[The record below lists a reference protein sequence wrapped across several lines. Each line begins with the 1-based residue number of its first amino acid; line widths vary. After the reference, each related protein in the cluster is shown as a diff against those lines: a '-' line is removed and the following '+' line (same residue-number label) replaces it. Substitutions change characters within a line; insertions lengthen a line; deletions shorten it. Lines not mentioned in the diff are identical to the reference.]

1 MKRSSIFAPGI
12 LALSI
17 SAISN
22 AHAYDNLYV
31 FGDSLS
37 DSGNNGRYTVDG
49 KTSDLYH
56 DIIARKLGTELAHSN
71 SGGTNYAA
79 GGATAVA
86 SLNSKDNTQDQITR
100 YLASHDGRADSN
112 GMYVHWIGGNDVKD
126 ALKDLGKAQDTINKS
141 ANAAASQVHMLL
153 DAGAGLV
160 IVPTVPDVGVTPKLM
175 ETIISE
181 GLAIGG
187 ATSNQVEEA
196 LNKVHAA
203 VNQNPTLNEGIR
215 LQVIQGVFKSIG
227 FEASGGDAK
236 KAEVITQQLID
247 NYEKHS
253 RGASD
258 LVDSYNR
265 LEDIKLSQGNGN
277 IVRADVNA
285 LLHEVIADPLR
296 YGFLNTIGYAC
307 PQGVNAKDCDSN
319 NPDFDKNMPFLFA
332 DDFHPTPAAQHMI
345 GQYIISILNAPEQAM
360 LLTKANN
367 VPVKGALASLD
378 GRLQQLRGG
387 GNEQGKIGVF
397 GGYSGN
403 HNHTL
408 TLGSD
413 YQLTD
418 NILLGGMI
426 SRYQDNRSANNFRYD
441 GRGYV
446 FTAYGLWR
454 YYDKGWMSGDL
465 HYLDMKYED
474 ITRGIVLN
482 EGLHNEHASTTGHQW
497 GGRITAGWDIP
508 LASTVMTS
516 PIIQYAWDKSYVK
529 GYRELGNRSTATA
542 MHFSDQRYDSQVGTL
557 GWRLDT
563 NFGRFNPYAEVRF
576 NHQFGEKH
584 YQIRSA
590 INSTETFSTR
600 KSPKQDTDWREYIIG
615 MNAVINKDWGAF
627 ASISRNDGDVQ
638 NYTYSFSL
646 GVNASF

>member
-1 MKRSSIFAPGI
+1 MKRSFIFAPGI

-17 SAISN
+17 SVISN
-22 AHAYDNLYV
+22 AHTYDNLYV

-56 DIIARKLGTELAHSN
+56 DIIARKLGTELTHSN

-86 SLNSKDNTQDQITR
+86 SLNSKDNTQDQIIR
-100 YLASHDGRADSN
+100 YLASHGGRADSN
-112 GMYVHWIGGNDVKD
+112 GMYIHWIGGNDIKE
-126 ALKDLGKAQDTINKS
+126 ALEDLGKAQDMIDKS
-141 ANAAASQVHMLL
+141 ATAAASQVYTLL
-153 DAGAGLV
+153 NAGAGLV

-175 ETIISE
+175 ETVISR
-181 GLAIGG
+181 GLASGG
-187 ATSNQVEEA
+187 ATESQIKAA
-196 LNKVHAA
+196 LGKVHAG
-203 VNQNPTLNEGIR
+203 VNEYPTIDEGTR
-215 LQVIQGVFKSIG
+215 LQVIQGVFKNIG
-227 FEASGGDAK
+227 ADVSGGDAK
-236 KAEVITQQLID
+236 KAEAITQQLLD
-247 NYEKHS
+247 AYRKLS
-253 RGASD
+253 SDASK
-258 LVDSYNR
+258 LVDSYNQ
-265 LEDIKLSQGNGN
+265 LEDTLLSKGDGN
-277 IVRADVNA
+277 IVRVDINA
-285 LLHEVIADPLR
+285 LLHEVMADPLR

-307 PQGVNAKDCDSN
+307 PQGVNASACHSTD
-319 NPDFDKNMPFLFA
+319 PGFDESKPFLFA
-332 DDFHPTPAAQHMI
+332 DDFHPTPAAQHMM
-345 GQYIISILNAPEQAM
+345 GQYAISILNAGQQVM

-378 GRLQQLRGG
+378 GRLQQLRSV
-387 GNEQGKIGVF
+387 GNEQGKVGVF

-426 SRYQDNRSANNFRYD
+426 SRYQDNRSVDNFRYD

-454 YYDKGWMSGDL
+454 YYDKGWISGDL

-474 ITRGIVLN
+474 ITRGVVLN
-482 EGLHNEHASTTGHQW
+482 EWLRNEHASTTGYQW

-508 LASTVMTS
+508 LAPIVTTS

-529 GYRELGNRSTATA
+529 GYRESGNNSTS
-542 MHFSDQRYDSQVGTL
+542 MHFGDQRYDSQVGTL

-563 NFGRFNPYAEVRF
+563 HFNRFSPYAEVRF
-576 NHQFGEKH
+576 NRQFGEKR
-584 YQIRSA
+584 YQVRGA
-590 INSTETFSTR
+590 INSTETFPVS
-600 KSPKQDTDWREYIIG
+600 KSPKQDTNWREYVIG
-615 MNAVINKDWGAF
+615 MNTVINKDWGAF

-638 NYTYSFSL
+638 NHTYAFSL

>member
-1 MKRSSIFAPGI
+1 MKRSFIFAPGI

-37 DSGNNGRYTVDG
+37 DSGNEGRYTVNG

-56 DIIARKLGTELAHSN
+56 DIIAQHLGTKLTHSN

-86 SLNSKDNTQDQITR
+86 SLNSEDNTEDQITR
-100 YLASHDGRADSN
+100 YLASHGGRADSN
-112 GMYVHWIGGNDVKD
+112 GIYVHWIGGNDVKD
-126 ALKDLGKAQDTINKS
+126 ALKDLGKAQDTIDKS
-141 ANAAASQVHMLL
+141 AKAAASQVYTLL

-160 IVPTVPDVGVTPKLM
+160 IVPTVPDVGITPKLM
-175 ETIISE
+175 ETIISK
-181 GLAIGG
+181 GLESGG
-187 ATSNQVEEA
+187 ATPKQVEEA
-196 LNKVHAA
+196 LNKVHVA
-203 VNQNPTLNEGIR
+203 VNQYPTLDEGTR
-215 LQVIQGVFKSIG
+215 LKVIQGAFKNISAKIS
-227 FEASGGDAK
+227 EGDAK

-265 LEDIKLSQGNGN
+265 LEDRVLSQRDGN

-307 PQGVNAKDCDSN
+307 PQGVNAKDCDAN
-319 NPDFDKNMPFLFA
+319 KPGFDKNMSFLFA
-332 DDFHPTPAAQHMI
+332 DDFHPTPAAQRMV
-345 GQYIISILNAPEQAM
+345 GQYIISILNAPQQAM

-378 GRLQQLRGG
+378 GRLQQLRSV

-426 SRYQDNRSANNFRYD
+426 SRYQDNRSVNNFRYD

-446 FTAYGLWR
+446 FTGYGLWR
-454 YYDKGWMSGDL
+454 YYDKGWISGDL

-482 EGLHNEHASTTGHQW
+482 EWLRNEHASTTGHQW

-508 LASTVMTS
+508 LTSTVMTS

-529 GYRELGNRSTATA
+529 GYRESGNNSTA
-542 MHFSDQRYDSQVGTL
+542 MHFTDQRYDSQVGTL

-563 NFGRFNPYAEVRF
+563 NFSRFNPYAEVRF
-576 NHQFGEKH
+576 NHQFGEKR

-590 INSTETFSTR
+590 INSTETFSVR

-638 NYTYSFSL
+638 NHTYTFSL